1 MESATTEVIEKMID
15 SVTKMM
21 QLCNNNV
28 QKLEKVL
35 KLNRKNLR
43 IVNGVLRN
51 SDCVG
56 EKRRLENYLARIKG
70 LNLHI
75 ESKIENEKIGY
86 GNSKKRRNSKVRWIE
101 VKSAFVG
108 RVRTGA
114 VVNLDE
120 NLVDIRRFFHDASP
134 LIFSRITNILKK
146 MTAIKLNFEMSCEY
160 IIPSTGE
167 VSLKY
172 FNTPNTMILLST
184 DIQKSID
191 DLAGIIQTKME
202 EFAESKS
209 GWSLRKIC
217 QLMVAFNKYTP
228 INGRIYIPLPT
239 ELKKKGG
246 IINIMNT
253 DRLCFV
259 WSVLA
264 SLYPCK
270 DSNYE
275 RTDAYPQNY
284 HDILNLRGV
293 QMPVQLSSIPKFE
306 AQNSNISINVFTV
319 NDKTHEIEGPIY
331 HTKNVKNHHINL
343 LYLKKTRSKHGHYCL
358 ISDLSKVCGR
368 NISAHK
374 AKMFICDRC
383 LNHFSL
389 KSHYE
394 SHQQDCKLF
403 SPVKITLPDESSAH
417 LEFSNYKALLKKGFV
432 IYADFECLLIKGND
446 HPMKYRHIPY
456 SVAFTSVCSFD
467 NSLNTFFSYIASS
480 PNDQTPA
487 SWFIAKLQKEINKMT
502 QILRS
507 RDLPMLP
514 LSDEEKLKYN
524 SSMECPICGRVYCE
538 TNPKVHHHDH
548 LTGKYIAPY
557 CQNCN
562 LQFKKDYSIPVFL
575 HNLSGYDAHLFIE
588 ELARSNYVNL
598 VPLNM
603 EKYIG
608 FSTYF
613 NQTRVTFLDSYRFL
627 SSSLDSLVKN
637 LTPDQLLIT
646 KSYFSNVKNFPLLT
660 RKQVF
665 CYEYLDCWDKL
676 SKTKLP
682 EKHYFY
688 SSLHDEHISDEDYA
702 HAKLIWD
709 EFSIKNLSDYALFYL
724 KLDVLLLADCFEN
737 FRNLT
742 MKYYGLDAAG
752 FFTAPGLSW
761 AAALKMTQIKLRL
774 FTDIDM
780 TLFIEKALRGGI
792 SQSICRYSKANNKY
806 CSSYDPNLDT
816 KYLIYWDV
824 CNLYGWAQCQSLPY
838 DHFRWLDNFEIESLD
853 INTCYANTADK
864 CCILEVDLEYSQSLH
879 DLHEQLPFC
888 CEHQMPPNSQN
899 NSEKLL
905 CTLCDKTKYVIHLE
919 NLRQTVHF
927 GLKVIKIHRVLE
939 FSQKPWLKPYIM
951 FNTDLRMQAK
961 SAFEKDFFKLMINA
975 NYGKTLENDRKKRK
989 IKLANNWFTARKYIS
1004 LPEFKCSQII
1014 NEDLVVVELNK
1025 TTINFEK
1032 PIYVGFTILEL
1043 SKTLMYDFHYNFV
1056 KKDLSNWFASK
1067 LLYMDTDS
1075 FIYEFTTLRKEDT
1088 TDIYHI
1094 IRDYASLLFDTSD
1107 LPVDNQWGIPQVN
1120 KKEKADSAAPPPLEG
1135 PCDSRDA
1142 EVTVSTRSDDVRFPH
1157 KDEEKKLFFINLKIE
1172 RRAIQR
1178 WRHLPSCARTTHT
1191 SPLQQ

>member
-1 MESATTEVIEKMID
+1 MID

-331 HTKNVKNHHINL
+331 HTKNLVVFDNGKFTNFECVDIYGRELWIERFPNRAIRVCEHLRQWCSISKFMVPSSFKLTTIGPKEYCMLKNKFWNGSKKSPTSSL
-343 LYLKKTRSKHGHYCL
+343 ADLQLK
-358 ISDLSKVCGR
+358 
-368 NISAHK
+368 
-374 AKMFICDRC
+374 
-383 LNHFSL
+383 
-389 KSHYE
+389 
-394 SHQQDCKLF
+394 
-403 SPVKITLPDESSAH
+403 
-417 LEFSNYKALLKKGFV
+417 LEF
-432 IYADFECLLIKGND
+432 
-446 HPMKYRHIPY
+446 H
-456 SVAFTSVCSFD
+456 
-467 NSLNTFFSYIASS
+467 SL
-480 PNDQTPA
+480 
-487 SWFIAKLQKEINKMT
+487 
-502 QILRS
+502 
-507 RDLPMLP
+507 
-514 LSDEEKLKYN
+514 
-524 SSMECPICGRVYCE
+524 
-538 TNPKVHHHDH
+538 
-548 LTGKYIAPY
+548 
-557 CQNCN
+557 
-562 LQFKKDYSIPVFL
+562 
-575 HNLSGYDAHLFIE
+575 
-588 ELARSNYVNL
+588 
-598 VPLNM
+598 
-603 EKYIG
+603 
-608 FSTYF
+608 
-613 NQTRVTFLDSYRFL
+613 
-627 SSSLDSLVKN
+627 
-637 LTPDQLLIT
+637 
-646 KSYFSNVKNFPLLT
+646 
-660 RKQVF
+660 
-665 CYEYLDCWDKL
+665 
-676 SKTKLP
+676 
-682 EKHYFY
+682 
-688 SSLHDEHISDEDYA
+688 
-702 HAKLIWD
+702 
-709 EFSIKNLSDYALFYL
+709 
-724 KLDVLLLADCFEN
+724 
-737 FRNLT
+737 
-742 MKYYGLDAAG
+742 
-752 FFTAPGLSW
+752 
-761 AAALKMTQIKLRL
+761 
-774 FTDIDM
+774 
-780 TLFIEKALRGGI
+780 
-792 SQSICRYSKANNKY
+792 
-806 CSSYDPNLDT
+806 
-816 KYLIYWDV
+816 
-824 CNLYGWAQCQSLPY
+824 
-838 DHFRWLDNFEIESLD
+838 
-853 INTCYANTADK
+853 
-864 CCILEVDLEYSQSLH
+864 
-879 DLHEQLPFC
+879 
-888 CEHQMPPNSQN
+888 
-899 NSEKLL
+899 
-905 CTLCDKTKYVIHLE
+905 
-919 NLRQTVHF
+919 
-927 GLKVIKIHRVLE
+927 
-939 FSQKPWLKPYIM
+939 
-951 FNTDLRMQAK
+951 
-961 SAFEKDFFKLMINA
+961 
-975 NYGKTLENDRKKRK
+975 
-989 IKLANNWFTARKYIS
+989 
-1004 LPEFKCSQII
+1004 
-1014 NEDLVVVELNK
+1014 
-1025 TTINFEK
+1025 
-1032 PIYVGFTILEL
+1032 
-1043 SKTLMYDFHYNFV
+1043 
-1056 KKDLSNWFASK
+1056 
-1067 LLYMDTDS
+1067 
-1075 FIYEFTTLRKEDT
+1075 
-1088 TDIYHI
+1088 
-1094 IRDYASLLFDTSD
+1094 
-1107 LPVDNQWGIPQVN
+1107 
-1120 KKEKADSAAPPPLEG
+1120 
-1135 PCDSRDA
+1135 
-1142 EVTVSTRSDDVRFPH
+1142 
-1157 KDEEKKLFFINLKIE
+1157 
-1172 RRAIQR
+1172 
-1178 WRHLPSCARTTHT
+1178 
-1191 SPLQQ
+1191 